1 MDRLIN
7 DSHMKSIHR
16 ASEDFTV
23 LLWSRLH
30 YHMNV
35 ENSSEYEFRFY
46 SLNTVTLLHMA
57 ERPVS
62 YFREVNR

>member
-1 MDRLIN
+1 MDRLVN

-23 LLWSRLH
+23 LL
-30 YHMNV
+30 YV